1 MGFLIHLVGMIIRF
15 VWRLIWRIATRVI
28 LPALVPIFV
37 FITKAFWLLIR
48 LLALSITSLFIGVST
63 TIHRLAAGETERK
76 TGYPYEQKMEL
87 YNWNRIKATFLLAC
101 GWIAWIAFCI
111 SIYSVLTRVLN

>member
-1 MGFLIHLVGMIIRF
+1 
-15 VWRLIWRIATRVI
+15 
-28 LPALVPIFV
+28 LPALIPTFV

-48 LLALSITSLFIGVST
+48 LLALSITSLFIGVPT

-76 TGYPYEQKMEL
+76 SGYPYKQKLEL
-87 YNWNRIKATFLLAC
+87 YNWNRIKATFILAF
-101 GWIAWIAFCI
+101 GWIAWVALGI